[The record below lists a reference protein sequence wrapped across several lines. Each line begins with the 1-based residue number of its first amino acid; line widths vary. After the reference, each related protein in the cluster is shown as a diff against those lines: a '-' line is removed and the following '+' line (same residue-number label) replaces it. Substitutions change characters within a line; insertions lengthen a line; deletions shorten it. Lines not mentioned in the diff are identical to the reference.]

1 MPTRSR
7 SWPTPTV
14 SVGVQ
19 DRPRRER
26 DESADHADA
35 VYHFDQVGWLDDDGV
50 AAGSGEDFLRPCTPD
65 PR

>member
-1 MPTRSR
+1 VWGSR
-7 SWPTPTV
+7 TDLDV
-14 SVGVQ
+14 V
-19 DRPRRER
+19 R